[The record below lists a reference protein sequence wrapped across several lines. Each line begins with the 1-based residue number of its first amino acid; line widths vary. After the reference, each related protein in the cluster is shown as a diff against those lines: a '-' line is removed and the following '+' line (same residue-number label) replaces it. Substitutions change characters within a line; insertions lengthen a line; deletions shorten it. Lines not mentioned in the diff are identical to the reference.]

1 MVVAE
6 AFKEQVLKLGKEF
19 REEKTKKSDR
29 KQHKAQKTDSRIPGE
44 YMKTQGIRKKNK
56 ESRKARNCL
65 IFSKSSLLNF

>member
-19 REEKTKKSDR
+19 REEKTKKSYR

-44 YMKTQGIRKKNK
+44 YMKTQGIRKK
-56 ESRKARNCL
+56 
-65 IFSKSSLLNF
+65 